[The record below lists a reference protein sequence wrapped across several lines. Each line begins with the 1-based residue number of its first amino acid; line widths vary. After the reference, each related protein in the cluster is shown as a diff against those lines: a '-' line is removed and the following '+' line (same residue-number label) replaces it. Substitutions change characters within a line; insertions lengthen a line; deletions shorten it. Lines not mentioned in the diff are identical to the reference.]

1 MSTGPEDQK
10 PVAVGSSPAEAA
22 AADGREKHQMK
33 QPAPDVE
40 DITAKGEA
48 PAEVPQ
54 EAAVPAK
61 PRHPVIELLARYRA
75 IFGAAWAH
83 RDELAGPRRLSDE
96 AAFLP
101 AALSLQDTP
110 VHPAPRRLAYL
121 IMGLFV
127 IALVWSIFG
136 KIDIVAVAPGR
147 VVVSERTK
155 LIQPLERSVVKRVL
169 VNDGDHV
176 VAGQPLV
183 ELDPTAASADKTTA
197 HDQQKSALSEVLRAR
212 AIQQALQNLQQL
224 APASIGLPVK
234 YMPEFP
240 KEWSAAETAAAQAQ
254 LQGEWGD
261 VTAKLAKLSAEI
273 GRRQA
278 EIVTARAVVSKLETT
293 VPMAQARET
302 DFKKL
307 VDQGYIS
314 GHATQDKTRERV
326 ELERDLATQRANLLQ
341 TQATLR
347 ESENSRA
354 AYLAEVRRTLY
365 EREAQADLK
374 RQQATQEQAKATQR
388 ENLTTLKAPVAG
400 VVQQLA
406 IHTTGGVVTEAQ
418 ALMIIVPE
426 GAQVTAEVTL
436 ENKDIGFVN
445 VGNGAEIKLETF
457 PYTRYG
463 TVQASVDRV
472 TADAVNDEK
481 RGAIFPVT
489 LALKTKQIDV
499 DGKMIQLVPGMN
511 LTAEIKTGQRRVI
524 EYLLSPIQRAGSESL
539 RER

>member
-1 MSTGPEDQK
+1 MSHRPEDGK
-10 PVAVGSSPAEAA
+10 PSTAGPSV
-22 AADGREKHQMK
+22 HQME
-33 QPAPDVE
+33 QPASRVE
-40 DITAKGEA
+40 DVTAKGEA
-48 PAEVPQ
+48 PAPARETP
-54 EAAVPAK
+54 AVPDK
-61 PRHPVIELLARYRA
+61 PVHPVIALLARYRA

-110 VHPAPRRLAYL
+110 VHPAPRRLAYT
-121 IMGLFV
+121 IMALFV

-155 LIQPLERSVVKRVL
+155 LIQPLERSVVKAVL
-169 VNDGDHV
+169 VKDGDHV

-212 AIQQALQNLQQL
+212 AIQQALQNLQQH
-224 APASIGLPVK
+224 AQAASGLQAK
-234 YMPEFP
+234 YIPEFP

-261 VTAKLAKLSAEI
+261 VTAKLAKLSSEI
-273 GRRQA
+273 SRRQA
-278 EIVTARAVVSKLETT
+278 EIVTAQAVVSKLETT

-445 VGNGAEIKLETF
+445 PGQDVAVKLETF
-457 PYTRYG
+457 PFTRYG
-463 TVQASVDRV
+463 TVPATVKLV

-489 LALKTKQIDV
+489 LALNTKQIDV